1 MPESQRSSGQ
11 YRWSVPPFSQ
21 APRTSG
27 SFSESKTSPQSKAV
41 FRRTSMKFTDMI
53 ADFRLRIA
61 DCGLRIS
68 DFGLGIV
75 DFVND
80 HPMSLSIHNPKSP
93 IRILGE
99 SFNPQSAIRNRK
111 SAIGNQK

>member
-1 MPESQRSSGQ
+1 
-11 YRWSVPPFSQ
+11 
-21 APRTSG
+21 
-27 SFSESKTSPQSKAV
+27 
-41 FRRTSMKFTDMI
+41 
-53 ADFRLRIA
+53 LRIA
-61 DCGLRIS
+61 DC
-68 DFGLGIV
+68 GLGIV

>member
-1 MPESQRSSGQ
+1 MPARCSSQESLFIS
-11 YRWSVPPFSQ
+11 
-21 APRTSG
+21 
-27 SFSESKTSPQSKAV
+27 
-41 FRRTSMKFTDMI
+41 
-53 ADFRLRIA
+53 DFRLRIA
-61 DCGLRIS
+61 

-99 SFNPQSAIRNRK
+99 SFNPKSAIRNPQSEIRNHV
-111 SAIGNQK
+111 SELH

>member
-41 FRRTSMKFTDMI
+41 FRRTSMKFTDVI

-61 DCGLRIS
+61 DFGLKDSPRMRIG
-68 DFGLGIV
+68 DFGLWIERLIGW
-75 DFVND
+75 
-80 HPMSLSIHNPKSP
+80 SLTKSA
-93 IRILGE
+93 IR
-99 SFNPQSAIRNRK
+99 NPQSEIRNRK
-111 SAIGNQK
+111 SE